1 MDIIK
6 NVINLITDPLYSF
19 SFIFVIFFFIFP
31 PNDWFMKWNKKLRLD
46 KMWTDAG
53 AIVFFGILTAFMIFG
68 LTSDET
74 FRTVITKPDNVPIV
88 LLLYIVPFLLW
99 VCMKQGLAN
108 DLRTGNKEKP
118 EEFSDPDDLDSQI
131 LVWPDLIY
139 VELIALVICSIV
151 LIVWGILLKAPLEE
165 PANIADSPNPSKAPW
180 YFLGLQEMLV
190 YFDPWLAGVIF
201 PTLIIVGL
209 MAIPYI
215 DLNKKGNGYY
225 CYAERKAEISIFLF
239 GWLGLWVYMV
249 ILGTFLRGPN
259 WNFFGPFEKW
269 DVHKVLVLNNVN
281 LSELVW
287 VKLAGQALPKNILLR
302 EAPGFIAVAFY
313 LFAMPGILAKT
324 LLKSYV
330 DKLGIIRYSIFVVL
344 LLSMAALP
352 IKMYLRWGLNLKY
365 LIAIPEYFLNV

>member
-313 LFAMPGILAKT
+313 LFVMPGILAKT